1 MIRVNTTHIGDLP
14 LILKGEEKGEF
25 LELDPNSFPR
35 PNGPVSYELTATMAG
50 NDLLV
55 TGTVRVRL
63 AAECARCLKPLSIN
77 VDVPD
82 VCHLYEGVAGQIV
95 DISEEVREDLLLILP
110 VAFHCKEDCKGLCP
124 RCGADLNTESC
135 RCRENADEL
144 PPGDSP
150 WDILDNLQL

>member
-1 MIRVNTTHIGDLP
+1 M
-14 LILKGEEKGEF
+14 
-25 LELDPNSFPR
+25 
-35 PNGPVSYELTATMAG
+35 
-50 NDLLV
+50 
-55 TGTVRVRL
+55 
-63 AAECARCLKPLSIN
+63 
-77 VDVPD
+77 DVPD

-95 DISEEVREDLLLILP
+95 DISEEIREDLLLILP